1 MKFTLIAT
9 ASVVALTRA
18 ARSLGETSQL
28 MLCILKNNPEGMD
41 AGDIS
46 YAFAQIPD
54 TDVNLIQIK
63 QNLKRL
69 KQRGFLKVV
78 GGGVKNDP
86 LRYSLTESGTQ
97 ATWDMYLEHDRT
109 NLRMR
114 SLLTGRTIPSS
125 SPSHA
130 DIIPEEIRPIGP
142 YCYLDGA
149 AALKPAGLYY
159 MADAVDEN
167 PTASEHSINDETR
180 AHSGGP

>member
-1 MKFTLIAT
+1 MEFTLT
-9 ASVVALTRA
+9 ASVLAAALSGA

-28 MLCILKNNPEGMD
+28 MLCILKSNPEGMD

-54 TDVNLIQIK
+54 KDVNLIQIK

-69 KQRGFLKVV
+69 KQRGFLEVV

-86 LRYSLTESGTQ
+86 LRYSLTESGAQ

-114 SLLTGRTIPSS
+114 SLLTGRTIPSP

-142 YCYLDGA
+142 SCYLDGT
-149 AALKPAGLYY
+149 AALTTADLHHV
-159 MADAVDEN
+159 ADAVDEYSAT
-167 PTASEHSINDETR
+167 PEHSINDETR